1 MTTPTFY
8 CGAEC
13 QKSHWPEHKVACK
26 SDLGKEGWQPSWA
39 RENRAP
45 MFVGNSGGELLGGK
59 KYLWGNVPAYDVL
72 KLGSN
77 EGERYAKHLNV
88 LFAAA
93 GDLRN
98 IVKTIVNLPTSYNH
112 GLTITIN
119 DFDIDLV
126 ARNVI
131 MLLVALVVDDMD
143 EAVDCIIHVW
153 YSALMRASDMVVL
166 ETRIRPLIR
175 DVCDK
180 LKNKPPEKYFSRK
193 WEVEDRSLRVILT
206 PPQWNHLLGFLEKPV
221 GLNAERVRQIRI
233 ATTLAHSR
241 RDYHD
246 RYMTFLSL
254 SQRLCFNKFRE
265 DGLLLPFGYPRH
277 EFTEPNPTIFQDT
290 DTWPMKDSADPLCGW
305 SLEEVLHT
313 SSGPATADVYG
324 KLFFFLRGQL
334 HSFLSRMQNL
344 RLRFEILNFSP
355 KDLPD
360 RLEKG
365 WYSRIEVSG
374 IADAGALGIHRTL
387 NLMAPLLQS
396 PLQNPHA
403 TLITLFLNTVN
414 DNLTAQDKLQIVSME
429 SREMKSLFEFL
440 PPNGSPIDGFETGV
454 VKFSFAREIVGR
466 YDHVFGRFMK
476 KTGFKAAGEV
486 VGLKMKEKHTVIEK
500 WPFRLKLRPGQPG
513 AQEEFDR
520 RMREGISGKERYV
533 EWKKIHQNTV

>member
-1 MTTPTFY
+1 MTTPKFY

-13 QKSHWPEHKVACK
+13 QKSHWPEHKVECK
-26 SDLGKEGWQPSWA
+26 SNLAREDWQPSWML
-39 RENRAP
+39 EERAP
-45 MFVGNSGGELLGGK
+45 EFVDNSGGELFGGQ

-77 EGERYAKHLNV
+77 EGEGYAKNLNV

-98 IVKTIVNLPTSYNH
+98 VVKTIVDLPTSYNH
-112 GLTITIN
+112 GLTIRIN

-131 MLLVALVVDDMD
+131 ILLIALVVDDKD

-153 YSALMRASDMVVL
+153 YSTLMRASDMVIL

-180 LKNKPPEKYFSRK
+180 VRNKPPEKHFSRN
-193 WEVEDRSLRVILT
+193 WEFGDRSLRVILT
-206 PPQWNHLLGFLEKPV
+206 PPQWNHVLRFLEKPV
-221 GLNAERVRQIRI
+221 GLNAERVRQIHT

-241 RDYHD
+241 RDYRD
-246 RYMTFLSL
+246 RYMTFLSP
-254 SQRLCFNKFRE
+254 SQRLCFYKFRE

-277 EFTEPNPTIFQDT
+277 EFTEPNPTFFQDT
-290 DTWPMKDSADPLCGW
+290 DTWPMKDNADPLTSW
-305 SLEEVLHT
+305 SLEEVLRT

-324 KLFFFLRGQL
+324 KLLFYLRGQF
-334 HSFLSRMQNL
+334 HSFLNRIQNL
-344 RLRFEILNFSP
+344 RIQLMILNFNP

-360 RLEKG
+360 RVEKDF
-365 WYSRIEVSG
+365 YSRIEVSG

-387 NLMAPLLQS
+387 NLMVPLLQS

-414 DNLTAQDKLQIVSME
+414 DTLTAQDKLQSVSMTG
-429 SREMKSLFEFL
+429 REMKSLFEYL
-440 PPNGSPIDGFETGV
+440 PPNGCPIDGFETGV
-454 VKFSFAREIVGR
+454 VKFTFAREIVGK
-466 YDHVFGRFMK
+466 YDHVFDRFMK
-476 KTGFKAAGEV
+476 KTGFKEAGEKFGV
-486 VGLKMKEKHTVIEK
+486 KMKEKHTVIEE

-520 RMREGISGKERYV
+520 SMREGISGKERYV
-533 EWKKIHQNTV
+533 EWKKIH